1 MKRFLAIAVIWLGC
15 TVAWLILGGTLNL
28 RTDSLSGNLGN
39 EVNALWGPPGQQAP
53 PLATYEETQLTEEV
67 TVEQKPE
74 GNSKKI
80 VQHQKKVDVPLL
92 LNSSNV
98 YAKLT
103 LDQKRKGLIWFP
115 TYGIDFR
122 ADYTFAN
129 DALGP
134 HEVSVHF
141 PLQTTGTTQNG
152 SVRGSLTN
160 SASFDDFMVRDAQGQ
175 TVDYRIV
182 GGEAVFLRH
191 FATGERQ
198 KFQISYRTRGTTS
211 FRYLMAE
218 GTGRVND
225 LTVRIDTN
233 FANVDFPT
241 DTLSPTSR
249 TLTPSSFSGTW
260 HFDSL
265 ISTSSI
271 GIELPQLLNPGPLA
285 TKVTLFAPVSLLFF
299 FFVVAVLGQAR
310 GRELHPMHY
319 FLLSCAFFAFHLLF
333 AYLVDR
339 LSIGA
344 SFAIASAVSVFLVIS
359 YARLFVGWLFALRE
373 IGIAQL
379 LYLVLFSY
387 TFFWDGFTGLAITI
401 GAIATLF
408 FVMQTTGRSDFRPT
422 GGARLA
428 TPTE

>member
-1 MKRFLAIAVIWLGC
+1 VKRLLAIAVIWLGC

-28 RTDSLSGNLGN
+28 RTDSLSGSLNN

-53 PLATYEETQLTEEV
+53 PLAKYQKTELSEEV

-80 VQHQKKVDVPLL
+80 VQHETKVDVPLTL
-92 LNSSNV
+92 DSSNV
-98 YAKLT
+98 LAKLT
-103 LDQKRKGLIWFP
+103 LEQQRKGLLWFP
-115 TYGIDFR
+115 TYGIEFH
-122 ADYTFAN
+122 AEYTFSN
-129 DALGP
+129 DQLGA
-134 HEVSVHF
+134 HEVTVHF
-141 PLQTTGTTQNG
+141 PLQTTGSSENG
-152 SVRGSLTN
+152 NSRVSLTN
-160 SASFDDFMVRDAQGQ
+160 SASFDAFTVQDGQGQ
-175 TVDYRIV
+175 PVDYQIV
-182 GGEAVFLRH
+182 AGQAVFSRH
-191 FATGERQ
+191 FAAGERQ
-198 KFQISYRTRGTTS
+198 QFRIAYRTRGTTS

-218 GTGRVND
+218 GTGRVHD

-249 TLTPSSFSGTW
+249 TITSSSFSGRW

-299 FFVVAVLGQAR
+299 FFVVAVLGQVR
-310 GRELHPMHY
+310 GRELYPMHY

-339 LSIGA
+339 LSIGSA
-344 SFAIASAVSVFLVIS
+344 FAIASAVSVFLVVS
-359 YARLFVGWLFALRE
+359 YARLFVGWTFALRE

-387 TFFWDGFTGLAITI
+387 SFFWDGFTGLAITL

-408 FVMQTTGRSDFRPT
+408 FVMQTTGRRDFRPA
-422 GGARLA
+422 GQARRA
-428 TPTE
+428 APAE